1 MGLTSFNIIELST
14 ACVTI
19 AGGIA
24 LILKQVQQSR
34 CKNCNFCYLIKCER
48 ELPDIENQIEKDDDK
63 DEDETKEP
71 EIPKVEIPKVDPP
84 KVKFPK

>member
-1 MGLTSFNIIELST
+1 MTLTSFNIIELST

-34 CKNCNFCYLIKCER
+34 CKKCNVCYLIKCER
-48 ELPDIENQIEKDDDK
+48 DVPDIENQNDNDNNDD
-63 DEDETKEP
+63 ESKEP
-71 EIPKVEIPKVDPP
+71 EIPKIEIPKVNSQ
-84 KVKFPK
+84 K

>member
-1 MGLTSFNIIELST
+1 MTLTSFNIIELST

-34 CKNCNFCYLIKCER
+34 CKKCNVCYLIRCER
-48 ELPDIENQIEKDDDK
+48 EVPTDIENQIDTKK
-63 DEDETKEP
+63 GGEDESKEQEIP
-71 EIPKVEIPKVDPP
+71 QIPKVEIPKVTIQ
-84 KVKFPK
+84 K

>member
-1 MGLTSFNIIELST
+1 MTLTSFNIIELST

-34 CKNCNFCYLIKCER
+34 CKNCNFCYLIRCER
-48 ELPDIENQIEKDDDK
+48 EVPTDIENQKQSN
-63 DEDETKEP
+63 DEDESKEQEIP
-71 EIPKVEIPKVDPP
+71 KIPKIEIPKVKIEK
-84 KVKFPK
+84 